1 MLVENVFILRKWLL
15 NLKKCFQVI
24 PRKKKVY
31 KYLEIFT
38 IGFKNALLPIILLRF
53 GRLVRQK
60 GVIVL
65 RAQLAKWLLTK
76 TSWDVAALLTIL
88 ADENGLQ

>member
-1 MLVENVFILRKWLL
+1 MA
-15 NLKKCFQVI
+15 LKFKKVLSSYTKK
-24 PRKKKVY
+24 KKKVY